1 VPVEIAIRT
10 TKKEGNTYT
19 NIYVNERL
27 GDPDP
32 SAKASEFRQRLPEGR
47 RRPLLMKPSTEKVLV
62 ALRAAG
68 GRGVSTGE
76 LLHGGCGSAMAPAS
90 PSCAAW
96 AAKIS
101 TERIRQGSSRYILV
115 REPAGFGADPTR
127 GERTP
132 ARLPSAGNVVSPESS
147 EPEGQLFNAEAFQ
160 PQPRH
165 GPPPGGGVKPC

>member
-32 SAKASEFRQRLPEGR
+32 SGQGVRIRQRLPEGR

-76 LLHGGCGSAMAPAS
+76 LLHGGCGSRYGARIAELRGMG
-90 PSCAAW
+90 CE
-96 AAKIS
+96 IS
-101 TERIRQGSSRYILV
+101 TERI
-115 REPAGFGADPTR
+115 
-127 GERTP
+127 P
-132 ARLPSAGNVVSPESS
+132 ARVLSVHPG
-147 EPEGQLFNAEAFQ
+147 
-160 PQPRH
+160 PRARWIR
-165 GPPPGGGVKPC
+165 G